1 MECLRV
7 DVWQFSCTTIKIYLL
22 RERLGTDLRLKS
34 VGNLWGNL
42 YIHFLVVINWVR
54 HLSWNEITLKCR
66 KVYKHFFQD
75 CSPRPFY
82 KNIKIENISGSTVWI
97 LLRFVFIVCPSLG
110 LQNVLRLRCW
120 LLAFSLY
127 KTFSKLKKRSVSR
140 LSASFSAWFLKK
152 NISHVILTD
161 QTSLPNCFTS
171 WDIWQ
176 YVYCNYLLSSL
187 VCYLVWDKN
196 VNITRMER
204 AFSMK

>member
-1 MECLRV
+1 MWKSL
-7 DVWQFSCTTIKIYLL
+7 QIFFP
-22 RERLGTDLRLKS
+22 RLQSQTF
-34 VGNLWGNL
+34 LW
-42 YIHFLVVINWVR
+42 
-54 HLSWNEITLKCR
+54 K
-66 KVYKHFFQD
+66 
-75 CSPRPFY
+75 
-82 KNIKIENISGSTVWI
+82 IKIENISGSTVWI

-127 KTFSKLKKRSVSR
+127 KAFLKLKKWSVSR

-196 VNITRMER
+196 VNITRMEK